1 MAPNPAD
8 SHTLCGAWLEQLTG
22 DDLDQLRAFAEHRLQ
37 RLGLPAATGHDLV
50 SKALNSVIKGL
61 TTGQEGR
68 RPRPDDVVDKEVFLN
83 FLRGAVCSTVEA
95 FSRKREHRHQ
105 HQPIEPWDGSNGQ
118 SPREIEA
125 PSCPDRD
132 MEFIDLKRELFGR
145 LRKRAPARLQH
156 IIDLWEEIFFWADR
170 IPCAGNPKHAYQVR
184 LLARRILQEID
195 GEINQSLPRR
205 AVRMLLK

>member
-22 DDLDQLRAFAEHRLQ
+22 ADLDQLRAFAEHRLQ
-37 RLGLPAATGHDLV
+37 RLGLPSATGHDLV

-68 RPRPDDVVDKEVFLN
+68 RPRPDDAVDKEGFLN
-83 FLRGAVCSTVEA
+83 FLRRAVCSTVEA
-95 FSRKREHRHQ
+95 SSRSREHRHK
-105 HQPIEPWDGSNGQ
+105 HQPIEPWDGFNGQ

-125 PSCPDRD
+125 PSCPDRNV
-132 MEFIDLKRELFGR
+132 ELIDLKRELFGR
-145 LRKRAPARLQH
+145 LRKRAPVRLQH
-156 IIDLWEEIFFWADR
+156 IIDLWEAIFFWADR
-170 IPCAGNPKHAYQVR
+170 VPCAGNPKHAYQVR

-205 AVRMLLK
+205 AVRMLPK